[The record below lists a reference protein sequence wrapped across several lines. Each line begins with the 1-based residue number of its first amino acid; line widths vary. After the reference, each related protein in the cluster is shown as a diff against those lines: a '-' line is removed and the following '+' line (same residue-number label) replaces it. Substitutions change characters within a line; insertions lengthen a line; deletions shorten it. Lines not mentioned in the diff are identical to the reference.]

1 MQEILKLRRRVDIGG
16 YIEKVRPIVEA
27 VRKEGDEAVI
37 RFTMEFDGVELDELR
52 VSEEELDKAYEAVDD
67 SLIDALEIAKENI
80 HRFHYVTAVERE
92 MRIEFEDCV
101 MGKIYT
107 PVEKVGAY
115 IPGGRA
121 SYPSTALM
129 IGIPAKIAGVEKLVA
144 CTPPNRDGG
153 VNPLT
158 LVALDIAEFD
168 EVYKAGGAQ
177 AIAAM
182 AYGTETVEKVY
193 KIVGP
198 GNIYVT
204 AAKLLVAKDV
214 AIDMPAGPSE
224 ILVIADETAN
234 AELVAYDCLAQ
245 LEHDPMAVAVVLTN
259 SQEVARKVEEL
270 VTSHGEFE
278 NFAVLVVKD
287 LAEAFEISN
296 RFAPEHLTVVVENPD
311 DWLGRIRNAGS
322 VFLGNFSP
330 VAAGDYA
337 SGTNHVL
344 PTAGYARMYGGLSV
358 ESFLKHFTFQILSR
372 ETLKRIGDVIIK
384 IAEAEGLR
392 WHAES
397 VKKRLEGV

>member
-92 MRIEFEDCV
+92 MRVEFEDCV

-129 IGIPAKIAGVEKLVA
+129 IGVPAKIAGVEKLVA

-296 RFAPEHLTVVVENPD
+296 RFAPEHLTVVVENPEE
-311 DWLGRIRNAGS
+311 WLGRIRNAGS